1 VWLSLGNTGTEA
13 QYIASLTGPQGPAG
27 LLPNGAAA
35 GNTPYWNGSQWVVNS
50 SNIYNNGGNV
60 GIGTINPSSELNVVG
75 DQAEITLRSTGNQF
89 HHGAIVFEAK
99 GSNAITNKRAMGL
112 FMLDSLGGNEWF
124 AGRPYGSDLGG
135 SSDQFVIQRL
145 ATNVHNVSASGVAN
159 GANVPTGTQRLITLT
174 SNGNLGVGRSNPT
187 SALEIGG
194 DAKVF
199 GSTTSKFASGESVT
213 LELPQSQPAVIFAD
227 SVNNKRAD
235 IRMTGTG
242 DIRFSTG
249 SISSG
254 SNGQDVKM
262 FIAENGNVGV
272 GTSAPAGRMH
282 VVNTSGQVLFNDG
295 GEWIVER
302 TLGVPFT
309 ARNLD
314 NNNTSN
320 LGHIQLQRGSGAGS
334 SAFITTIG
342 NGANGVS
349 AMGFAIGNNNMI
361 MSLLSTGN
369 VGIGTTTPQRRLHVS
384 DVMRLEPRAT
394 APTSPAKGDIY
405 FDSTLNKLRVFDGT
419 VWQNCW

>member
-1 VWLSLGNTGTEA
+1 
-13 QYIASLTGPQGPAG
+13 
-27 LLPNGAAA
+27 
-35 GNTPYWNGSQWVVNS
+35 
-50 SNIYNNGGNV
+50 
-60 GIGTINPSSELNVVG
+60 
-75 DQAEITLRSTGNQF
+75 
-89 HHGAIVFEAK
+89 
-99 GSNAITNKRAMGL
+99 
-112 FMLDSLGGNEWF
+112 
-124 AGRPYGSDLGG
+124 
-135 SSDQFVIQRL
+135 
-145 ATNVHNVSASGVAN
+145 
-159 GANVPTGTQRLITLT
+159 
-174 SNGNLGVGRSNPT
+174 
-187 SALEIGG
+187 LEIGG

>member
-1 VWLSLGNTGTEA
+1 
-13 QYIASLTGPQGPAG
+13 
-27 LLPNGAAA
+27 
-35 GNTPYWNGSQWVVNS
+35 VVNS
-50 SNIYNNGGNV
+50 SNLYNNGGRI
-60 GIGTINPSSELNVVG
+60 GIGTTSPDLLLHIVRNDPISSMLRLESALLGYGSNIQFMGSNYNKLWSLSTKADYSGFSIRYSDTSASAIEDYLYVHENGNIGIGTVTPNSELNVVG
-75 DQAEITLRSTGNQF
+75 NQAEITLRSTGNQF

-145 ATNVHNVSASGVAN
+145 ATNVHNVAASGVAD

-187 SALEIGG
+187 SALEVGG

-249 SISSG
+249 SISAG
-254 SNGQDVKM
+254 SNGQSTKM
-262 FIAENGNVGV
+262 FIAEQGNVGV
-272 GTSAPAGRMH
+272 
-282 VVNTSGQVLFNDG
+282 
-295 GEWIVER
+295 
-302 TLGVPFT
+302 
-309 ARNLD
+309 
-314 NNNTSN
+314 
-320 LGHIQLQRGSGAGS
+320 
-334 SAFITTIG
+334 
-342 NGANGVS
+342 
-349 AMGFAIGNNNMI
+349 
-361 MSLLSTGN
+361 
-369 VGIGTTTPQRRLHVS
+369 GTTTPQRRLHVS